1 MSSVVD
7 SVGSM
12 LYGYSRVYLCTQDV
26 PYGGYGSVR
35 GIGPGV
41 GSGWDDGGM
50 GTVPGTRY
58 PVLLRLLSLL
68 SPSLTHPLLCSSM
81 QSAGCRVLAI

>member
-7 SVGSM
+7 SVGSK
-12 LYGYSRVYLCTQDV
+12 GTSTSV
-26 PYGGYGSVR
+26 PKMCRMGATGRS
-35 GIGPGV
+35 GV
-41 GSGWDDGGM
+41 SGLGSGRVGTMGGWVRYP
-50 GTVPGTRY
+50 VPGTS
-58 PVLLRLLSLL
+58 PCLLSLL